1 MPNYFVCTYGNFDGR
16 NDLLDR
22 SEKEK
27 CYFLHENVHY
37 PSAIKEI
44 KQGDIVLLKDNA
56 FIIAWGEA
64 ENLSGTD
71 SPITHT
77 GTNGWKHVIKVK
89 NWNKG
94 VSSVHSYGLQWKTLI
109 GGKMSLVKK
118 VTPRWALEKLS
129 AMKQIDTLPFVK
141 QDLFELSL
149 DDIASWYY
157 NDINSDK
164 GILATVPTLQRGLV
178 WSAQQN
184 ELFWDS
190 VMRKIPVG
198 AILLCPTILSQNK
211 GNMPSTHHIL
221 DGQQRCNAI
230 AKGFDC
236 NPFTQDDAIVWL
248 DLDPDKEKLKGTSR
262 RYLVRI
268 STVSHPWG
276 YKITDATGR
285 SACLETGTIRDALKN
300 INSENSKRPIP
311 AQMYPAEANLP
322 IPLGFLLHSFMR
334 SETEDEFWGKARE
347 YINAIPF
354 DNLKSRLRD
363 FVDNN
368 SEQKKHIYTG
378 IKNAMFYKIV
388 AMNAPETIVTEDTE
402 DTESTIEHL
411 FQRINRQG
419 TRLDGE
425 ELVYSTIKSYWPNIA
440 EKLDECA
447 NGRMPA
453 SRLLVLAIRAA
464 LSEDELKG
472 NISVNHIRKLIKNDD
487 EQKKIESFLDSSL
500 KLACKKIDDWLRYS
514 DDNPIGLPPVL
525 YTTIAHS
532 APEIYLLLLIFA
544 KQNCKFEPKFVI
556 SLVLLLFFYDFRKRN
571 SRRES
576 IIRDLY
582 TQCIKE
588 NNFTEEIITKKIQ
601 TMLTQPEKFIFPVN
615 LAEAIQLNDEFDIT
629 QQEIYEADWWQCF
642 ERFRCNKDL
651 LLYAQTKYLCD
662 TFPDFDPA
670 RKDLWQEQNRP
681 WDYDHIVAQN
691 VVAGW
696 KNPKNNGWLWCIGNF
711 AAIPLENNR
720 SKSDKPDFKYYDE
733 HKDGLLVSGWS
744 NLLSELKSEKQIEF
758 REAVLER
765 FFLIYNKLHEQICCF
780 LPDANNTEK
789 LSDSNS

>member
-16 NDLLDR
+16 NDLLNR

-27 CYFLHENVHY
+27 CYFLHKNAHY
-37 PSAIKEI
+37 PSAINEI

-64 ENLSGTD
+64 QNLPGTASPISHAGTD
-71 SPITHT
+71 E
-77 GTNGWKHVIKVK
+77 WKHIINVK
-89 NWNKG
+89 GWNKG
-94 VSSVHSYGLQWKTLI
+94 VSNVHSYGLQWETLI

-118 VTPRWALEKLS
+118 VTHRWALEKLS

-157 NDINSDK
+157 KAINSDK
-164 GILATVPTLQRGLV
+164 GIFATVPTLQRGLV

-190 VMRKIPVG
+190 IMRKIPVG

-211 GNMPSTHHIL
+211 DNMPSTHHIL

-236 NPFTQDDAIVWL
+236 DPFNQDDAIVWL

-262 RYLVRI
+262 RYLIRL

-285 SACLETGTIRDALKN
+285 SACLETSAIRNALGN
-300 INSENSKRPIP
+300 IKSENGKRPIP
-311 AQMYPAEANLP
+311 AQMYPTEANLP
-322 IPLGFLLHSFMR
+322 IPLGFLLHAFMQ
-334 SETEDEFWGKARE
+334 SETEGEFWGKARD

-472 NISVNHIRKLIKNDD
+472 NISVNHIRKLIKNDN

-500 KLACKKIDDWLRYS
+500 KLACKKIDEWLRYS
-514 DDNPIGLPPVL
+514 DNNPTGLPPVL

-532 APEIYLLLLIFA
+532 APEIYLLLLM
-544 KQNCKFEPKFVI
+544 E
-556 SLVLLLFFYDFRKRN
+556 
-571 SRRES
+571 
-576 IIRDLY
+576 
-582 TQCIKE
+582 
-588 NNFTEEIITKKIQ
+588 
-601 TMLTQPEKFIFPVN
+601 
-615 LAEAIQLNDEFDIT
+615 
-629 QQEIYEADWWQCF
+629 QQ
-642 ERFRCNKDL
+642 
-651 LLYAQTKYLCD
+651 
-662 TFPDFDPA
+662 
-670 RKDLWQEQNRP
+670 
-681 WDYDHIVAQN
+681 
-691 VVAGW
+691 
-696 KNPKNNGWLWCIGNF
+696 
-711 AAIPLENNR
+711 
-720 SKSDKPDFKYYDE
+720 
-733 HKDGLLVSGWS
+733 
-744 NLLSELKSEKQIEF
+744 
-758 REAVLER
+758 
-765 FFLIYNKLHEQICCF
+765 
-780 LPDANNTEK
+780 
-789 LSDSNS
+789 